1 MQITWNGEEKS
12 VVFHGIQF
20 DKGKPVDVDM
30 NSHEYNAEELVY
42 RAKSNPYFDVTE
54 TTRLDSAKEAPK
66 TGFAAIDKKA
76 EDKKVS

>member
-20 DKGKPVDVDM
+20 EKGKAVDIDM
-30 NSHEYNAEELVY
+30 DSHAYKAEELVY

-54 TTRLDSAKEAPK
+54 TKKLDSVNEAPK
-66 TGFAAIDKKA
+66 TGFAAMDKKA
-76 EDKKVS
+76 